1 MIKFIVPNLG
11 QCLIVNDEVKESDV
25 IVVLMGSVYDRILE
39 AVLEAVDLYHE
50 GYSDKIVLIN
60 RVILLPRILLLIEE

>member
-1 MIKFIVPNLG
+1 
-11 QCLIVNDEVKESDV
+11 VKESDV